1 MGRLH
6 YPLTPHGAYPMQ
18 ALELVFP
25 SSWHAV
31 SEPLSGVR
39 ALMGNAME
47 KVLTCS
53 TLPSL
58 PGVAMKV
65 LDLTRD
71 RNVSIAALGEAVQ
84 LDPALSTKVLKTV
97 NSSYYGL
104 STPCPSITRAMS
116 MLGLNTVKSI
126 VLGFS
131 LVDFTKSLAGN
142 ASGFDLPGYWRRAV
156 YSAAAARAV
165 AKATR
170 RCDAEEAFVAA
181 LVADIGV
188 LASLAALRDE
198 YLDVVKDAPEDHD
211 EMVTLERARLGFDH
225 AQIGKELATRW
236 RLPGMLVSAI
246 AHHHNESLCEPAYA
260 DMVRCVVLGR
270 FAAGALT
277 YADSKRKLGSFL
289 VKSGEWFGLS
299 RDEARQLMQT
309 TAQGATELSKLL
321 DLKTGA
327 NADVETILAAAQ
339 DQMVMTQMELQK
351 ENEEL
356 ARQNVTDTL
365 TGAYNRAHFNHE
377 LARCTSSA
385 ARSMGMLFIDA
396 DKFKSVNDTH
406 GHAAGDAV
414 LKELTKRVQQAAGNG
429 AIVCRYGGEE
439 FAVLLEGRGL
449 DDAIKAGEA
458 VRRAVEASKF
468 ELGAYGANLPTLA
481 ITISVGVSVWEA
493 ESGATGAQV
502 TAAADAGVYAAKK
515 SGRNRVCVCKVG
527 AQPTTLDGKVVQVE
541 AAAPAHA
548 VAATQPAPAG
558 RPAMKSAP
566 VAAAAGTS
574 QGKSTLLIVEDDP
587 LAAKLMELLFAKRTD
602 LQVTIMDSGEA
613 AVQFLTT
620 PGKPK
625 PIAVLADMNLPG
637 ITGINLA
644 AMVSTKLGKN
654 SPPFVIVTAGNDER
668 TKALALK
675 SGASLYLNKGE
686 LCTSFEQAYE
696 QIKRVIA
703 QHASVQNLAA

>member
-1 MGRLH
+1 
-6 YPLTPHGAYPMQ
+6 
-18 ALELVFP
+18 
-25 SSWHAV
+25 
-31 SEPLSGVR
+31 
-39 ALMGNAME
+39 MGNAME
-47 KVLTCS
+47 KVLNCS

-142 ASGFDLPGYWRRAV
+142 AGGFDLPSYWRRAV

-165 AKATR
+165 AKTTR

-188 LASLAALRDE
+188 LASLAALRNE
-198 YLDVVKDAPEDHD
+198 YLDAVKDAPEDHD
-211 EMVTLERARLGFDH
+211 EMVALERSRLGFDH

-246 AHHHNESLCEPAYA
+246 AHHHNEALCEPAYA

-299 RDEARQLMQT
+299 RDDARQLMQL

-327 NADVETILAAAQ
+327 GADVESILAAAQ
-339 DQMVMTQMELQK
+339 DQMVMTQVELQK
-351 ENEEL
+351 QTDEL
-356 ARQNVTDTL
+356 ARQTVTDTL
-365 TGAYNRAHFNHE
+365 TGAFNRGRFDQE
-377 LARCTSSA
+377 LARLTTESSA
-385 ARSMGMLFIDA
+385 PMGMLFIDA
-396 DKFKSVNDTH
+396 DKFKSVNDSH

-414 LKELTKRVQQAAGNG
+414 LKELTKRVRAAAGKN

-439 FAVLLEGRGL
+439 FAVLLEGVDL
-449 DDAIKAGEA
+449 VSATQVGEA
-458 VRRAVEASKF
+458 VRREAEASKF
-468 ELGAYGANLPTLA
+468 ELSAYGEGLPTLA
-481 ITISVGVSVWEA
+481 ITISVGVSVWEPG
-493 ESGATGAQV
+493 SGVTGAQV

-527 AQPTTLDGKVVQVE
+527 SQPTTLDGRVVTVE
-541 AAAPAHA
+541 TSPTAVPNAAPAQTA
-548 VAATQPAPAG
+548 PAPAPKTAPK
-558 RPAMKSAP
+558 PAT
-566 VAAAAGTS
+566 AAAGPAKGS
-574 QGKSTLLIVEDDP
+574 LLIVEDDS
-587 LAAKLMELLFAKRTD
+587 LAAKLMELLFGKRTD
-602 LQVTIMDSGEA
+602 LNVHVVDSGEA
-613 AVQFLTT
+613 AMQFLTT
-620 PGKPK
+620 PGKPT

-637 ITGINLA
+637 ITGINLV
-644 AMVSTKLGKN
+644 AMASTKLGKN
-654 SPPFVIVTAGNDER
+654 APPFVIVTAGNDER

-675 SGASLYLNKGE
+675 SGASLYLNKAD
-686 LCTSFEQAYE
+686 LCTNFEQAYE
-696 QIKRVIA
+696 QIKKMIA
-703 QHASVQNLAA
+703 QRASLQQMAA

>member
-1 MGRLH
+1 
-6 YPLTPHGAYPMQ
+6 
-18 ALELVFP
+18 
-25 SSWHAV
+25 
-31 SEPLSGVR
+31 
-39 ALMGNAME
+39 MGNMME
-47 KVLTCS
+47 KVLSCS

-131 LVDFTKSLAGN
+131 LVDFTKSLAGS
-142 ASGFDLPGYWRRAV
+142 ASGFDLPAYWRRAV

-188 LASLAALRDE
+188 LASLAALRGE
-198 YLDVVKDAPEDHD
+198 YLEALTDAPEDHD
-211 EMVTLERARLGFDH
+211 EMVALERSRLGFDH
-225 AQIGKELATRW
+225 AQVGKELATRW
-236 RLPGMLVSAI
+236 RLPGMLVASI
-246 AHHHNESLCEPAYA
+246 AHHHNEAECAPAYM

-277 YADSKRKLGSFL
+277 YRDAKRKLGSFL
-289 VKSGEWFGLS
+289 VKSGEWFSLS
-299 RDEARQLMQT
+299 RDEARLLMQT
-309 TAQGATELSKLL
+309 TQVGANELSKLL

-327 NADVETILAAAQ
+327 SADVESILADAQ
-339 DQMVMTQMELQK
+339 DQMVMTQVELQK
-351 ENEEL
+351 QNEEL
-356 ARQNVTDTL
+356 ARQTVTDTL
-365 TGAYNRAHFNHE
+365 TGAFNRGRFNQE
-377 LARCTSSA
+377 LARLTTEST
-385 ARSMGMLFIDA
+385 RPMGILFIDA

-406 GHAAGDAV
+406 GHGAGDAV
-414 LKELTKRVQQAAGNG
+414 LKELTKRVTVAAGEG

-439 FAVLLEGRGL
+439 FAVLLEGQGL
-449 DDAIKAGEA
+449 DAAVKAGEA
-458 VRRAVEASKF
+458 VRRAVESSEF
-468 ELGAYGANLPTLA
+468 ELSGYGDGLPTLA

-493 ESGATGAQV
+493 GSGFTGAQV

-515 SGRNRVCVCKVG
+515 SGRNKTCVCKVG
-527 AQPTTLDGKVVQVE
+527 AQPTNLDGTVVQLD
-541 AAAPAHA
+541 A
-548 VAATQPAPAG
+548 PAPASAAHASPTSASAQATK
-558 RPAMKSAP
+558 PAAAKP
-566 VAAAAGTS
+566 VAKPAPSGTAGVATTAPAAQT
-574 QGKSTLLIVEDDP
+574 QGKGVLLIVEDDP
-587 LAAKLMELLFAKRTD
+587 LAAKLMELLFGKRTD
-602 LQVTIMDSGEA
+602 LQVQIVDSGEA
-613 AVQFLTT
+613 ALQFLTT
-620 PGKPK
+620 PGKAK

-637 ITGINLA
+637 ITGINLV

-668 TKALALK
+668 AKALALK
-675 SGASLYLNKGE
+675 GGASLYLNKGD
-686 LCTSFEQAYE
+686 LCANFEQAYE
-696 QIKRVIA
+696 QIRRVIT
-703 QHASVQNLAA
+703 QHASVRQMAA

>member
-1 MGRLH
+1 M
-6 YPLTPHGAYPMQ
+6 A
-18 ALELVFP
+18 
-25 SSWHAV
+25 
-31 SEPLSGVR
+31 SGVR

-47 KVLTCS
+47 KVLNCS

-142 ASGFDLPGYWRRAV
+142 AGGFDLPAYWRRAV

-188 LASLAALRDE
+188 LASLAALRNE
-198 YLDVVKDAPEDHD
+198 YLDAVKDAPEDHD
-211 EMVTLERARLGFDH
+211 EMVALERSRLGFDH

-246 AHHHNESLCEPAYA
+246 AHHHNEASCEPAYA

-277 YADSKRKLGSFL
+277 YTDSKRKLGSFL

-299 RDEARQLMQT
+299 RDEARMLMQT
-309 TAQGATELSKLL
+309 TAQGATELGKLL

-327 NADVETILAAAQ
+327 SADVESILAAAQ
-339 DQMVMTQMELQK
+339 DQMVMTQVELQK
-351 ENEEL
+351 QTDEL
-356 ARQNVTDTL
+356 ARQTITDTL
-365 TGAYNRAHFNHE
+365 TGAFNRGRFNQE
-377 LARCTSSA
+377 LARLTTQSSA
-385 ARSMGMLFIDA
+385 PMGMLFIDA

-406 GHAAGDAV
+406 GHGAGDAV
-414 LKELTKRVQQAAGNG
+414 LKELTKRVQNAAGES

-439 FAVLLEGRGL
+439 FAVLLEGADL
-449 DDAIKAGEA
+449 ASATKTGEA
-458 VRRAVEASKF
+458 VRREVKTSKF
-468 ELGAYGANLPTLA
+468 ELASYAEGLPTLA
-481 ITISVGVSVWEA
+481 ITISVGVSVWEPG
-493 ESGATGAQV
+493 SGATGAQV

-527 AQPTTLDGKVVQVE
+527 SQPATLDGQVVAVE
-541 AAAPAHA
+541 ANATAVQHAPPVQTAPTQATKAAPKPAPAAPAPA
-548 VAATQPAPAG
+548 VA
-558 RPAMKSAP
+558 
-566 VAAAAGTS
+566 TS
-574 QGKSTLLIVEDDP
+574 QAKGTLLIVEDDP
-587 LAAKLMELLFAKRTD
+587 LAAKLMELLFGKRTD
-602 LQVTIMDSGEA
+602 LNVQIVDSGEA
-613 AVQFLTT
+613 AIQFLTT

-637 ITGINLA
+637 ITGINLV
-644 AMVSTKLGKN
+644 AMVSTKMGRN
-654 SPPFVIVTAGNDER
+654 APPFVIVTAGNDER

-675 SGASLYLNKGE
+675 SGASLYLNKAD
-686 LCTSFEQAYE
+686 LCTNFEQAYE
-696 QIKRVIA
+696 QIKKMIA
-703 QHASVQNLAA
+703 QHASLQQMAA